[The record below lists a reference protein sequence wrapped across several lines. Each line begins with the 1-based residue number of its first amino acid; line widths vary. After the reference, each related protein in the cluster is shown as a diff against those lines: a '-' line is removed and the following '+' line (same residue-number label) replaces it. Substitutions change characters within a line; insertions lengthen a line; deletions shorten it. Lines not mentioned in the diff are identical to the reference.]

1 VQDLILHHYP
11 LSPFSQ
17 KIRTMLGYTGLPW
30 QSVITREMPPRPMVA
45 ALAGGYRK
53 IPVAQ
58 VGADVFCDTRT
69 IAAEIA
75 LRSGK
80 PELAR
85 ENCAPEV
92 QAFIDETDLDVF
104 FACVLLAG
112 TGKMGRKVR
121 ESMSLLDLARFM
133 WDRIGMGLKTS
144 VKTVSPREAKPRLL
158 KHLAAMEQRLQ
169 QPFLF
174 GPQPCHA
181 DFSAYHS
188 LWFIRELAGSALG
201 DDFPRVIAW
210 MGRMQAFG
218 EGTRS
223 EIHAQQALE
232 AARQATPRAVGEEH
246 RSDPLIGRQVSIAPT
261 DYGQVPTT
269 GVLVGVTP
277 AQWIIAREEPELG
290 RLHLHFP
297 RQGFALVVQ

>member
-1 VQDLILHHYP
+1 
-11 LSPFSQ
+11 
-17 KIRTMLGYTGLPW
+17 
-30 QSVITREMPPRPMVA
+30 
-45 ALAGGYRK
+45 
-53 IPVAQ
+53 
-58 VGADVFCDTRT
+58 
-69 IAAEIA
+69 
-75 LRSGK
+75 
-80 PELAR
+80 
-85 ENCAPEV
+85 
-92 QAFIDETDLDVF
+92 
-104 FACVLLAG
+104 
-112 TGKMGRKVR
+112 
-121 ESMSLLDLARFM
+121 
-133 WDRIGMGLKTS
+133 
-144 VKTVSPREAKPRLL
+144 
-158 KHLAAMEQRLQ
+158 
-169 QPFLF
+169 
-174 GPQPCHA
+174 
-181 DFSAYHS
+181 
-188 LWFIRELAGSALG
+188 
-201 DDFPRVIAW
+201 